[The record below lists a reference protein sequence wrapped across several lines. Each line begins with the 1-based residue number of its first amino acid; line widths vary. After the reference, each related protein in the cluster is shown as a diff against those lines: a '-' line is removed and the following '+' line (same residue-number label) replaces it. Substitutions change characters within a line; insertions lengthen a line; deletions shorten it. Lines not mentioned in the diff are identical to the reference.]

1 MRSLGNQACHAP
13 LPVFG
18 PTSLCL
24 GTPLRD
30 PGSNHPR
37 LEYRALH
44 HRPSHPPPGRA
55 PPQPLRT
62 HTTRREMIQDTMAGR
77 GPSPGEDAAARGR
90 RLRQQELLLAAAAAV
105 GSAERGVAAVKGE
118 VPAAAAGRGRWRL
131 LKGRPRCRRAPPA
144 PAVPGHAPS
153 PSVPSL
159 PLNRQFTFLELQA
172 GGQSPGGV
180 PFWFHPLTSASAH
193 LPLCPHQVE
202 G

>member
-1 MRSLGNQACHAP
+1 MNTAPSTTDPLIPHPGEPRRSLC
-13 LPVFG
+13 
-18 PTSLCL
+18 
-24 GTPLRD
+24 
-30 PGSNHPR
+30 
-37 LEYRALH
+37 
-44 HRPSHPPPGRA
+44 
-55 PPQPLRT
+55 T

-159 PLNRQFTFLELQA
+159 PLNRLFTFLELQA
-172 GGQSPGGV
+172 GWQGSFLV
-180 PFWFHPLTSASAH
+180 PSFDISFGPTPALPTS
-193 LPLCPHQVE
+193 

>member
-1 MRSLGNQACHAP
+1 MGEVP
-13 LPVFG
+13 GKPGLPCSSSIFG

-30 PGSNHPR
+30 PGLNQSR

-44 HRPSHPPPGRA
+44 HQPPHPPPGRA
-55 PPQPLRT
+55 PPQPLHSHHQARDDPG
-62 HTTRREMIQDTMAGR
+62 HHGGA

-118 VPAAAAGRGRWRL
+118 VPAAAADRGRWRL

-159 PLNRQFTFLELQA
+159 PLNRLFTFLELQA
-172 GGQSPGGV
+172 GGWSPGGF
-180 PFWFHPLTSASAH
+180 PFGSIL
-193 LPLCPHQVE
+193 
-202 G
+202 